1 MANKKQTNNVI
12 EQAQGDNWVMYLGDC
27 VEVIKGIPDSSI
39 DYCVSSPPFG
49 NTYIYSDSANDMGNC
64 TDDEEFMQHYGF
76 LIHELWRV
84 TVPGRLCS
92 VHCKDLPLYM
102 NRDGAAGL
110 RDFPG
115 AIVREFE
122 KHGWVYHSRV
132 TIWKD
137 PVIEMQRTKN
147 HGLLYKNFQVRGE
160 VCRQGMADFVITF
173 RKWDDSAEKEKEK
186 PVIHNSNE
194 FSLDVWQ
201 RWASPVWMDIDQTD
215 VLNYQIAKEDKDE
228 KHVCPLQ
235 LGVIKRCV
243 ELWTNK
249 GDVVLSPFAGVG
261 SEGYESLLAG
271 RKFIGIELKKSYFE
285 LAIKY
290 LKQAELEEV
299 NSHYDLFSQ
308 AGVMVE

>member
-1 MANKKQTNNVI
+1 MANKKVQTSNVI
-12 EQAQGDNWVMYLGDC
+12 EQAQGENWAMYLGDC
-27 VEVIKGIPDSSI
+27 VQVTKGLPDSSV
-39 DYCVSSPPFG
+39 DYSIHSPPFSS
-49 NTYIYSDSANDMGNC
+49 TYIYSDSIADMGNC
-64 TDDEEFMQHYGF
+64 KDDDEFMTHYGY
-76 LIHELWRV
+76 LIPELWRV

-132 TIWKD
+132 TVWKD

-160 VCRQGMADFVITF
+160 VCRQGMADFIITF
-173 RKWDDSAEKEKEK
+173 RKWDSEAEKESEK
-186 PVIHNSNE
+186 PVVHDPGE
-194 FSLDVWQ
+194 YPLDVWQ

-215 VLNYQIAKEDKDE
+215 VLNYQIAKDEKDE
-228 KHVCPLQ
+228 KHICPLQ
-235 LGVIKRCV
+235 LGVIERCV
-243 ELWTNK
+243 KLWSNP

-271 RKFIGIELKKSYFE
+271 RKFIGIELKKSYWE
-285 LAIKY
+285 LAIKH
-290 LKQAELEEV
+290 LRQAETQEI
-299 NSHYDLFSQ
+299 NSKVDLFNWNQ
-308 AGVMVE
+308 PA